1 MYISKST
8 RLNQSIQASQLRV
21 IDQDG
26 SQLGV
31 FSRQEALKLAEERD
45 LDLVEISPDAKP
57 PVAKIIDWGKFNYQK
72 TKQNQKTKRNNKL
85 VELKEMRFGL
95 KISEHDMNVKLNKVK
110 KFLDSSNKVKITVI
124 YRGRELAHKD
134 IGFTLAD
141 KMIAIL
147 GDTIIIDQQPQFA
160 GKQLNFVIRSNNN
173 AKTKDA

>member
-31 FSRQEALKLAEERD
+31 FSRQEAIKLAEERD

>member
-1 MYISKST
+1 LYISKST